1 MASKKRKPQKLR
13 QELSEYTSL
22 IRTLHTTSTQDLLP
36 HLTGSFPRLPS
47 SPYSRKYRSLS
58 VISHPSRSSRDSST
72 NAGGKDRAD
81 ESEEGHE
88 GKDSDGT
95 RTPKSASSETQDNS
109 TRDIWTRWP
118 LLRASVYVPEWT
130 LQDEVKSIAEK
141 TARGWLETYANEDA
155 EAEAAKPGPS
165 SPHGSGADAHQG
177 SSDKSDDALDSLR
190 AGDTIPSTSPQ
201 EFITPIDDEAEK
213 VLPLP
218 EEDMLTKGVLGS
230 LHLEASTLLSQ
241 LFAALAAH
249 RPAVD
254 PGLQNRLRTMDW
266 KAAFNV
272 ICSAGIIDER

>member
-36 HLTGSFPRLPS
+36 HLTGGFPRLPS
-47 SPYSRKYRSLS
+47 NYRSLS
-58 VISHPSRSSRDSST
+58 AISHQSRSSRDSST
-72 NAGGKDRAD
+72 SAGGKDRAD
-81 ESEEGHE
+81 ES
-88 GKDSDGT
+88 DSDGT
-95 RTPKSASSETQDNS
+95 KSASSELQDNS

-141 TARGWLETYANEDA
+141 AARGWLEAYADDDEGA
-155 EAEAAKPGPS
+155 EADPAKPW
-165 SPHGSGADAHQG
+165 SGADAHES
-177 SSDKSDDALDSLR
+177 SSDKSDGALDNIH
-190 AGDTIPSTSPQ
+190 AGDTIPSASPQ
-201 EFITPIDDEAEK
+201 GFITPIDDEAEK

-241 LFAALAAH
+241 IFAALAAH

-272 ICSAGIIDER
+272 ISSAGIIDER